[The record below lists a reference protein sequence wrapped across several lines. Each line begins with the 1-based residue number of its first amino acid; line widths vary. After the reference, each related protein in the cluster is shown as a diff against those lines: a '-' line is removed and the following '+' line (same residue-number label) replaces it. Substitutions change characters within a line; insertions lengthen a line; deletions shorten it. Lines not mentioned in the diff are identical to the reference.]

1 MYHACLDELHPA
13 LECAQLFRKTSIE
26 SMTGKA
32 ENMGLFRSADIRRYA
47 GRYIDTGFR
56 RLMNNN
62 NVWLPST
69 CRGNISHAVVAMEAT
84 YTQVPRNVRGGKRA
98 FIENVRDLTAFERP
112 VRSLK

>member
-1 MYHACLDELHPA
+1 M
-13 LECAQLFRKTSIE
+13 K
-26 SMTGKA
+26 GKA

-69 CRGNISHAVVAMEAT
+69 CRGIISHAVVAVEET
-84 YTQVPRNVRGGKRA
+84 YTQVPRNDVRGGKRA

>member
-1 MYHACLDELHPA
+1 
-13 LECAQLFRKTSIE
+13 
-26 SMTGKA
+26 MTGKA

-84 YTQVPRNVRGGKRA
+84 YTQVPR
-98 FIENVRDLTAFERP
+98 T
-112 VRSLK
+112 